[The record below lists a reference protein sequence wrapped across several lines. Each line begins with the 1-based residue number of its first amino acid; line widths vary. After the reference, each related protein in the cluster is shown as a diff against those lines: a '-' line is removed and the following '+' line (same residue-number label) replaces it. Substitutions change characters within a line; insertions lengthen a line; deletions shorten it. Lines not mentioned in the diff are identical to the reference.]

1 MSNAVACL
9 LVLGMALLGSSG
21 QAQVWEKKALS
32 LDAARKMVRGIEVPR
47 QCPPRPL
54 EVIRPVVN
62 VGEHPGQRVQN

>member
-1 MSNAVACL
+1 VSNAVACL

-21 QAQVWEKKALS
+21 QAQVREKKALS
-32 LDAARKMVRGIEVPR
+32 LDAARKMVRAIEAE

-54 EVIRPVVN
+54 EVIRSVVN